1 MFRSFLEQKDEKGD
15 YEQARWDWLTT
26 AFYKIKATRIESL
39 QDGNWGSAIQMVRKK
54 WCMAFLLLCWRGC
67 PEGMMQLWCLSFHRN
82 YTDLHLH
89 GPYTISQ
96 PGPESQG
103 RGIRQPSRSQFFGSR
118 KADYLERSKNE
129 LIAQRMQII
138 RFFELGTN
146 VANVLRIG

>member
-1 MFRSFLEQKDEKGD
+1 
-15 YEQARWDWLTT
+15 
-26 AFYKIKATRIESL
+26 
-39 QDGNWGSAIQMVRKK
+39 
-54 WCMAFLLLCWRGC
+54 
-67 PEGMMQLWCLSFHRN
+67 MQLWCLSFHRN

-138 RFFELGTN
+138 PFFELGTN
-146 VANVLRIG
+146 ETNVLRIG